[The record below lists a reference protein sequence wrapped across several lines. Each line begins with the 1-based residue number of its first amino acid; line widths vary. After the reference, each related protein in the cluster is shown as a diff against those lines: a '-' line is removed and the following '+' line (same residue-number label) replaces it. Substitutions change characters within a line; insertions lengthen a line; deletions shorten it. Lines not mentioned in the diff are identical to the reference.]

1 MTELETG
8 YSIDIQNVNIDG
20 DFESHNT
27 ADGLNQRVAG
37 DGLNVSEAALSID
50 DQEGDESKKDSS
62 NQRYVNVER
71 IFLITNFVMELP
83 SAIFDQLSSVQKPQY
98 ALISMII
105 SFTVMFICIIDLA
118 RTGRRERVKLMM
130 RGHIPWFYS
139 PSPSHKPLGTFVD
152 IVGLVCGIFQC
163 VFAAIAYAFLCHKA
177 QSPIKICV
185 WPLIF
190 ASGVLWSRFPRNAYN
205 DDEKDA
211 DVNAKVITVYKVD
224 MHCEDCSRKIRRTIE
239 LFEGVEAVETDSE
252 GNTLTVTGK
261 VDPMK
266 IKAKLEKKTKRKVD
280 ILS

>member
-1 MTELETG
+1 
-8 YSIDIQNVNIDG
+8 
-20 DFESHNT
+20 
-27 ADGLNQRVAG
+27 
-37 DGLNVSEAALSID
+37 
-50 DQEGDESKKDSS
+50 
-62 NQRYVNVER
+62 
-71 IFLITNFVMELP
+71 MELP

-190 ASGVLWSRFPRNAYN
+190 ASGVLWSRFPRNAYVL
-205 DDEKDA
+205 EPSE
-211 DVNAKVITVYKVD
+211 VNADNHAHPQHALKFHYFKWIRKFSKRFFRGVKVKVMYFLFFFFNQISVYNA
-224 MHCEDCSRKIRRTIE
+224 CCYTE
-239 LFEGVEAVETDSE
+239 
-252 GNTLTVTGK
+252 
-261 VDPMK
+261 
-266 IKAKLEKKTKRKVD
+266 
-280 ILS
+280 